1 MKEINLA
8 VNKAIRLQSVDDI
21 LSVNQL
27 EYRSRLTEY
36 FSKLV
41 SKDYSLE
48 FNTDVLHDIL
58 GLKTNDKHFIPRL

>member
-41 SKDYSLE
+41 SKDNSLE
-48 FNTDVLHDIL
+48 FNTDVLHDII